1 MSTSAIENILEVQ
14 KKAFLK
20 EGPPS
25 LEKRTDLLKRCVALI
40 ETHQDKIIKAL
51 NQDFQNR
58 SVDEIKI
65 SEIDQTIRNI
75 LFTIKKLNKWMQP
88 QRRFSSLGT
97 DLLGAK
103 SFLQPSPLGTVGIIA
118 PWNFPVGLIFYP
130 LASIFAAGN
139 RAMVKPSEITPA
151 TANIIKEGVEKYFDI
166 SELAVITGGPSV
178 GEQFSGLKL
187 DHLLFIGSNRVAKK
201 VAAQAAKNLVPTTL
215 ELGGKSPTIIGTN
228 ANMALAAERILFSKT
243 LNAGQIC
250 LSPDYIFVKK
260 DEEKNLI
267 SELQKAYSKFFPEPN
282 SHNQTSMVNKH
293 HLKRMNSYLL
303 DATKKGATVESLGK
317 NDDLDKNMI
326 STKIVTEVNDGMDV
340 MKHEIFGPVLPIMT
354 YDTISDVVNYINKN
368 DNPLGLYYF
377 GGSQSEQNFVINN
390 TRSGGVTVNDTMFHI
405 LQSRLPFGGVGQ
417 SGHGCFHGYEGF
429 LNFSHLKSI
438 YHQTS
443 IDFILA
449 MIRPPR
455 GKAFSLLSKIM
466 KKLG

>member
-1 MSTSAIENILEVQ
+1 MENILEVQ

-40 ETHQDKIIKAL
+40 ETHQEKIIKAL

-260 DEEKNLI
+260 DEERNLI

-317 NDDLDKNMI
+317 NDDLDRNMI

-354 YDTISDVVNYINKN
+354 YDSISDVVDYINKN

-377 GGSQSEQNFVINN
+377 GRSQSEQNFVINN

>member
-1 MSTSAIENILEVQ
+1 MQNILEVQ

-103 SFLQPSPLGTVGIIA
+103 SFLHPSPLGTVGIIA

-201 VAAQAAKNLVPTTL
+201 VASQAAKNLVPTTL

-260 DEEKNLI
+260 DEKRNLI

-303 DATKKGATVESLGK
+303 DATKKGAKVESLGK

-326 STKIVTEVNDGMDV
+326 STKIVTEVNDDMDV

-354 YDTISDVVNYINKN
+354 YDTISNVVNYINKN

-377 GGSQSEQNFVINN
+377 GRSQSEQNFVINN

-405 LQSRLPFGGVGQ
+405 LQCRLPFGGVGQ
-417 SGHGCFHGYEGF
+417 SGHGYFHGYEGF

>member
-1 MSTSAIENILEVQ
+1 MENILEVQ

-40 ETHQDKIIKAL
+40 ETHQEKIIKAL

-58 SVDEIKI
+58 SIDEIKI
-65 SEIDQTIRNI
+65 SEIDQTVRNI

-178 GEQFSGLKL
+178 GEKFSSLKL

-326 STKIVTEVNDGMDV
+326 STKIVTEVNDDMDV

-354 YDTISDVVNYINKN
+354 YDSISDVVDYINKN

-377 GGSQSEQNFVINN
+377 GRSQSEQNFVINN

>member
-1 MSTSAIENILEVQ
+1 MENILEVQ

-40 ETHQDKIIKAL
+40 ETHQEKIIKAL

-58 SVDEIKI
+58 AVDEIKI

-260 DEEKNLI
+260 DEERNLI

-303 DATKKGATVESLGK
+303 DATKKGAKVESLGK
-317 NDDLDKNMI
+317 NDDLDRNMI

-354 YDTISDVVNYINKN
+354 YDSISDVVDYINKN

-377 GGSQSEQNFVINN
+377 GRSQSEQNFVINN

>member
-1 MSTSAIENILEVQ
+1 MENILEVQ

-65 SEIDQTIRNI
+65 SEIDQTVRNI

-326 STKIVTEVNDGMDV
+326 STKIVTEVNDDMDV

-354 YDTISDVVNYINKN
+354 YDSISDVVDYINKN

-377 GGSQSEQNFVINN
+377 GRSQSEQNFVINN

>member
-1 MSTSAIENILEVQ
+1 MENILEVQ

-40 ETHQDKIIKAL
+40 ETHQEKIIKAL

-151 TANIIKEGVEKYFDI
+151 TANIIKEGVEKYFDT

-178 GEQFSGLKL
+178 GEQFSRLNL

-260 DEEKNLI
+260 DEEINLI

-303 DATKKGATVESLGK
+303 DATKKGAKVESLGK
-317 NDDLDKNMI
+317 NDDLNRNML

-354 YDTISDVVNYINKN
+354 YDSISDVVDYINKN

-377 GGSQSEQNFVINN
+377 GRSQSEQNFVINN

-429 LNFSHLKSI
+429 LNYSHLKSI

>member
-1 MSTSAIENILEVQ
+1 MENILEVQ

-40 ETHQDKIIKAL
+40 ETYQEKIIKAL

-65 SEIDQTIRNI
+65 SEIDQTVRNI

-178 GEQFSGLKL
+178 GEKFSSLKL

-228 ANMALAAERILFSKT
+228 ANMALGAERILFSKT

-282 SHNQTSMVNKH
+282 SHNQTSMVNKQ
-293 HLKRMNSYLL
+293 HLSRMNSYLL
-303 DATKKGATVESLGK
+303 DATKKGASVQSLGK
-317 NDDLDKNMI
+317 NDDLDRNMI
-326 STKIVTEVNDGMDV
+326 STKVVTKVNDSMNV
-340 MKHEIFGPVLPIMT
+340 MRHEIFGPILPIMT
-354 YDTISDVVNYINKN
+354 YENISDVVDYINKN

-377 GGSQSEQNFVINN
+377 GRSQSEQNFVINN

-449 MIRPPR
+449 MMRPPR
-455 GKAFSLLSKIM
+455 SKAFSLLSKIM

>member
-1 MSTSAIENILEVQ
+1 MENILEAQ

-260 DEEKNLI
+260 DEKRNLI

-326 STKIVTEVNDGMDV
+326 STKIVTEVNDDMDV

-354 YDTISDVVNYINKN
+354 YDSISDVVDYINKN

-377 GGSQSEQNFVINN
+377 GRSQSEQNFVINN

>member
-1 MSTSAIENILEVQ
+1 MENILEVQ

-65 SEIDQTIRNI
+65 SEIDQTVRNI

-130 LASIFAAGN
+130 LTSIFAAGN

-201 VAAQAAKNLVPTTL
+201 VASQAAKNLVPTTL

-260 DEEKNLI
+260 DEKRNLI

-354 YDTISDVVNYINKN
+354 YDSISDVVDYINKN

-377 GGSQSEQNFVINN
+377 GRSQSEQNFVINN

-455 GKAFSLLSKIM
+455 GKAFGLLSKIM

>member
-1 MSTSAIENILEVQ
+1 MENILEVQ

-40 ETHQDKIIKAL
+40 ETHQEKIIKAL

-178 GEQFSGLKL
+178 GEKFSSLKL

-260 DEEKNLI
+260 DEERNLI

-303 DATKKGATVESLGK
+303 DATKKGAKVESLGK
-317 NDDLDKNMI
+317 NDDLDRNMI

-354 YDTISDVVNYINKN
+354 YDSISDVVDYINKN

-377 GGSQSEQNFVINN
+377 GRSQSEQNCVINN

>member
-1 MSTSAIENILEVQ
+1 METILEVQ

-25 LEKRTDLLKRCVALI
+25 LEKRTDLLKRSVALI
-40 ETHQDKIIKAL
+40 ETHQEKIVKAL

-65 SEIDQTIRNI
+65 SEIDQTIRNL

-88 QRRFSSLGT
+88 QRRISSLGT

-151 TANIIKEGVEKYFDI
+151 TANIIKEGVEKYFDH

-201 VAAQAAKNLVPTTL
+201 VATQAAKNLVPTTL

-228 ANMALAAERILFSKT
+228 ANMKLAAERILFSKT

-260 DEEKNLI
+260 DEERNLI
-267 SELQKAYSKFFPEPN
+267 SELQKAYSKFFPKPN
-282 SHNQTSMVNKH
+282 SHNQTSMINKQ
-293 HLKRMNSYLL
+293 HLARMNSYLL
-303 DATKKGATVESLGK
+303 DATKKGASVQSLGE
-317 NDDLDKNMI
+317 NDDLDRNMI
-326 STKIVTEVNDGMDV
+326 STKVVTKVNDGMDI
-340 MKHEIFGPVLPIMT
+340 MRHEIFGPILPIMT
-354 YDTISDVVNYINKN
+354 YENISDVVHYINKN

-377 GGSQSEQNFVINN
+377 GRSQSEQNFVINN

>member
-1 MSTSAIENILEVQ
+1 MENILEIQ

-25 LEKRTDLLKRCVALI
+25 LEQRTDLLKRCVALI
-40 ETHQDKIIKAL
+40 ETHQQKIIKAL

-260 DEEKNLI
+260 DEKRNLV

-282 SHNQTSMVNKH
+282 SHNQTSMVNKR

-326 STKIVTEVNDGMDV
+326 STKIVTEVNDDMDV

-354 YDTISDVVNYINKN
+354 YDSISDVVDYINKN

-377 GGSQSEQNFVINN
+377 GRSQSEQNFVINN

>member
-1 MSTSAIENILEVQ
+1 MENILEVQ

-354 YDTISDVVNYINKN
+354 YDSISDVVDYINKN

-377 GGSQSEQNFVINN
+377 GRSQSEQNFVINN

>member
-1 MSTSAIENILEVQ
+1 MENILEVQ

-40 ETHQDKIIKAL
+40 ETHQEKIIKAL

-97 DLLGAK
+97 DLIGAK

-178 GEQFSGLKL
+178 GEQFSGLEL

-201 VAAQAAKNLVPTTL
+201 VATQAAKNLVPTTL

-303 DATKKGATVESLGK
+303 DATKKGAKVESLGK
-317 NDDLDKNMI
+317 NDDLNRNML

-354 YDTISDVVNYINKN
+354 YESISDVVNYINKN

-377 GGSQSEQNFVINN
+377 GRSQSEQNFVINN

-443 IDFILA
+443 VDFILA

>member
-1 MSTSAIENILEVQ
+1 MENILEVQ

-228 ANMALAAERILFSKT
+228 ANMTLAAERILFSKT

-260 DEEKNLI
+260 DEERNLI

-354 YDTISDVVNYINKN
+354 YDSISDVVDYINKN

-377 GGSQSEQNFVINN
+377 GRSQSEQNFVINN

>member
-1 MSTSAIENILEVQ
+1 MQNILEVQ

-25 LEKRTDLLKRCVALI
+25 LGKRTDLLKRCVALI

-65 SEIDQTIRNI
+65 SEIDQTVRNI

-118 PWNFPVGLIFYP
+118 PWNFPLGLIFYP

-201 VAAQAAKNLVPTTL
+201 VASQAAKNLVPTTL

-260 DEEKNLI
+260 DEKRNLI

-282 SHNQTSMVNKH
+282 SDNQTSMVNKH

-317 NDDLDKNMI
+317 NDDLNRNML

-340 MKHEIFGPVLPIMT
+340 MKHEIFGPILPIMT
-354 YDTISDVVNYINKN
+354 YESISDVVHYINKN

-377 GGSQSEQNFVINN
+377 GRSQSEQNFVINN
-390 TRSGGVTVNDTMFHI
+390 TRSGGVTINDTMFHI

>member
-1 MSTSAIENILEVQ
+1 MENILEVQ

-260 DEEKNLI
+260 DEERNLI

-303 DATKKGATVESLGK
+303 DATKKGAKVESLGK

-354 YDTISDVVNYINKN
+354 YDSISDVVNYINKN

-377 GGSQSEQNFVINN
+377 GRSQSEQNFVINN

>member
-1 MSTSAIENILEVQ
+1 MENILEIQ

-25 LEKRTDLLKRCVALI
+25 LEQRTDLLKRCVVLI
-40 ETHQDKIIKAL
+40 ETHQEKIIKAL

-58 SVDEIKI
+58 SIDEIKI
-65 SEIDQTIRNI
+65 SEIDQTVRNI

-151 TANIIKEGVEKYFDI
+151 TANIIKEGVDKYFDI

-201 VAAQAAKNLVPTTL
+201 VASQAAKNLVPTTL

-260 DEEKNLI
+260 DEKRNFI

-326 STKIVTEVNDGMDV
+326 STKIVTEVNDDMDV

-354 YDTISDVVNYINKN
+354 YDSISDVVDYINKN

-377 GGSQSEQNFVINN
+377 GRSQSEQNFVINN

>member
-1 MSTSAIENILEVQ
+1 MENILEVQ

-25 LEKRTDLLKRCVALI
+25 LEQRKDLLNRCVALI
-40 ETHQDKIIKAL
+40 ETHQEKIIKAL

-260 DEEKNLI
+260 DQERNLI

-303 DATKKGATVESLGK
+303 DATKKGAKVESLGK
-317 NDDLDKNMI
+317 NDDLDRNMI

-354 YDTISDVVNYINKN
+354 YDSISDVVDYINKN

-377 GGSQSEQNFVINN
+377 GRSQSEQNFVINN

>member
-1 MSTSAIENILEVQ
+1 MENILEIQ

-25 LEKRTDLLKRCVALI
+25 LEQRTDLLRRCVALI
-40 ETHQDKIIKAL
+40 ETHQEKIIKAL

-260 DEEKNLI
+260 DEEENLI

-303 DATKKGATVESLGK
+303 DATKKGAKVESLGK
-317 NDDLDKNMI
+317 NDDLNRNML

-340 MKHEIFGPVLPIMT
+340 MKHEIFGPILPIMT
-354 YDTISDVVNYINKN
+354 YDSISDVVDYINKN

-377 GGSQSEQNFVINN
+377 GQSQSEQNFVINN

>member
-1 MSTSAIENILEVQ
+1 MENILEVQ

-40 ETHQDKIIKAL
+40 ETHEDKIIKAL

-75 LFTIKKLNKWMQP
+75 LFTIKKLNKWMQR

-151 TANIIKEGVEKYFDI
+151 TTSIIKEGVEKYFDI

-178 GEQFSGLKL
+178 GEKFSRLKL

-260 DEEKNLI
+260 DEEINLI

-282 SHNQTSMVNKH
+282 SHNQTSLVNKQ
-293 HLKRMNSYLL
+293 HLSRMNSYLL
-303 DATKKGATVESLGK
+303 DATKKGASVQSLGE
-317 NDDLDKNMI
+317 NDDLDRNMI
-326 STKIVTEVNDGMDV
+326 STKVVTKVNDSMDI
-340 MKHEIFGPVLPIMT
+340 MRHEIFGPILPIMT
-354 YDTISDVVNYINKN
+354 YENISDVVDYINRN

-377 GGSQSEQNFVINN
+377 GRSQSEQNFVINN

-449 MIRPPR
+449 IIRPPR
-455 GKAFSLLSKIM
+455 SKAFSLLSKIM

>member
-1 MSTSAIENILEVQ
+1 MENILKVQ
-14 KKAFLK
+14 KKAFLN

-25 LEKRTDLLKRCVALI
+25 LEHRTDLLKRCVALI
-40 ETHQDKIIKAL
+40 ETYQDKIVEAL
-51 NQDFQNR
+51 NQDFKNR

-75 LFTIKKLNKWMQP
+75 LFTIRKLNKWMQP

-103 SFLQPSPLGTVGIIA
+103 SFLKPSPLGTVGIIS

-130 LASIFAAGN
+130 LASVFAAGN

-201 VAAQAAKNLVPTTL
+201 VAVQAAKNLVPTTL

-228 ANMALAAERILFSKT
+228 ANIALAAERILFSKT

-260 DEEKNLI
+260 DEERKLI

-282 SHNQTSMVNKH
+282 SHDQTSMVNKH

-317 NDDLDKNMI
+317 NDDLNRNMI
-326 STKIVTEVNDGMDV
+326 STKIVTEVNDDMDV
-340 MKHEIFGPVLPIMT
+340 MRHEIFGPILPIMT
-354 YDTISDVVNYINKN
+354 YESISDVIEYINKN

-377 GGSQSEQNFVINN
+377 GRSQSEQNFVINN

>member
-1 MSTSAIENILEVQ
+1 MENILEVQ

-25 LEKRTDLLKRCVALI
+25 IEKRTDLLKRCVALI

-65 SEIDQTIRNI
+65 SEIDQTVRNI

-260 DEEKNLI
+260 DEKRNLI
-267 SELQKAYSKFFPEPN
+267 SELKKAYSKFFPEPN
-282 SHNQTSMVNKH
+282 SHNQTSMVNNH

-354 YDTISDVVNYINKN
+354 YDSISDVVDYINKN

-377 GGSQSEQNFVINN
+377 GRSQSEQNFVINN

>member
-1 MSTSAIENILEVQ
+1 MQNILEVQ

-65 SEIDQTIRNI
+65 SEIDQTVRNI

-260 DEEKNLI
+260 DEKRNLI

-354 YDTISDVVNYINKN
+354 YDSISDVVDYINKN

-377 GGSQSEQNFVINN
+377 GRSQSEQNFVINN

>member
-1 MSTSAIENILEVQ
+1 MENILEVQ

-65 SEIDQTIRNI
+65 SEIDQTVRNI

-97 DLLGAK
+97 DILGAK

-260 DEEKNLI
+260 DEKRNLI

-282 SHNQTSMVNKH
+282 SLNQTSMVNKH
-293 HLKRMNSYLL
+293 HLKRMNTYLV

-354 YDTISDVVNYINKN
+354 YDSISDVVDYINKN

-377 GGSQSEQNFVINN
+377 GRSQSEQNFVINN

-449 MIRPPR
+449 ITRPPR

>member
-1 MSTSAIENILEVQ
+1 MQNILEVQ

-260 DEEKNLI
+260 DEKRNLI

-354 YDTISDVVNYINKN
+354 YDSISDVVDYINKN

-377 GGSQSEQNFVINN
+377 GRSQSEQNFVINN

>member
-1 MSTSAIENILEVQ
+1 MENILEVQ

-40 ETHQDKIIKAL
+40 ETHQEKIIKAL

-58 SVDEIKI
+58 SIDEIKI
-65 SEIDQTIRNI
+65 SEIDQTVRNI

-260 DEEKNLI
+260 DEKRNLI

-354 YDTISDVVNYINKN
+354 YDSISDVVDYINKN

-377 GGSQSEQNFVINN
+377 GRSQSEQNFVINN

-455 GKAFSLLSKIM
+455 GRAFGLLSKIM

>member
-1 MSTSAIENILEVQ
+1 MENILEVQ

-40 ETHQDKIIKAL
+40 ETHQEKIIKAL

-58 SVDEIKI
+58 SIDEIKI
-65 SEIDQTIRNI
+65 SEIDQTVRNI

-260 DEEKNLI
+260 DEKRNLI

-354 YDTISDVVNYINKN
+354 YDSISDVVDYINKN

-377 GGSQSEQNFVINN
+377 GRSQSEQNFVINN

>member
-1 MSTSAIENILEVQ
+1 MENILEVQ

-40 ETHQDKIIKAL
+40 ETHQEKIIKAL

-130 LASIFAAGN
+130 LTSIFAAGN
-139 RAMVKPSEITPA
+139 RSMVKPSEITPA

-228 ANMALAAERILFSKT
+228 ANMELAAERILFSKT

-303 DATKKGATVESLGK
+303 DATKKGAKVESLGK
-317 NDDLDKNMI
+317 NDDLDRNMI

-354 YDTISDVVNYINKN
+354 YDSISDVVDYINKN

-377 GGSQSEQNFVINN
+377 GRSQYEQNFVINN
-390 TRSGGVTVNDTMFHI
+390 TRTGGVTVNDTMFHI

-455 GKAFSLLSKIM
+455 GKAFGLLSKIM

>member
-1 MSTSAIENILEVQ
+1 MENILEVQ

-40 ETHQDKIIKAL
+40 ETHQEKIIKAL

-151 TANIIKEGVEKYFDI
+151 TANIIKEGVEKYFDT

-178 GEQFSGLKL
+178 GELFSRLNL

-260 DEEKNLI
+260 DEERNLI

-282 SHNQTSMVNKH
+282 SHNQTSLVNKQ
-293 HLKRMNSYLL
+293 HLSRMNSYLL
-303 DATKKGATVESLGK
+303 DATKKGALVQSLGK
-317 NDDLDKNMI
+317 NDDLDRNMI
-326 STKIVTEVNDGMDV
+326 STKVVTKVNDGMDI
-340 MKHEIFGPVLPIMT
+340 MRHEIFGPILPIMT
-354 YDTISDVVNYINKN
+354 YENISEVVDYINKN

-377 GGSQSEQNFVINN
+377 GQSQLEQNFVINN

>member
-1 MSTSAIENILEVQ
+1 MENILEVQ

-40 ETHQDKIIKAL
+40 ETHQEKIIKAL

-260 DEEKNLI
+260 DEERNLI

-282 SHNQTSMVNKH
+282 SHDQTSMVNKH

-303 DATKKGATVESLGK
+303 DATKKGAKVESLGK
-317 NDDLDKNMI
+317 NDDLDRNMI

-354 YDTISDVVNYINKN
+354 YDSISDVVDYINKN

-377 GGSQSEQNFVINN
+377 GRSQSEQNFVINN

-455 GKAFSLLSKIM
+455 GKAFNLLSKIM

>member
-1 MSTSAIENILEVQ
+1 MENILEVQ

-40 ETHQDKIIKAL
+40 ETHQEKIIKAL

-260 DEEKNLI
+260 DQERNLI

-303 DATKKGATVESLGK
+303 DATKKGAKVESLGK
-317 NDDLDKNMI
+317 NDDLDRNMI

-340 MKHEIFGPVLPIMT
+340 MKHEIFGPILPIMT
-354 YDTISDVVNYINKN
+354 YENISDVVDYINKN

-377 GGSQSEQNFVINN
+377 GKSQSEQNFVINN

>member
-1 MSTSAIENILEVQ
+1 MQNILEVQ

-178 GEQFSGLKL
+178 GKQFSGLEL

-201 VAAQAAKNLVPTTL
+201 VATQAAKNLVPTTL

-282 SHNQTSMVNKH
+282 THNQTSMVNKH

-303 DATKKGATVESLGK
+303 DATKKGAKVESLGK
-317 NDDLDKNMI
+317 NDDLNRNML

-368 DNPLGLYYF
+368 DNPLGLYFF

>member
-1 MSTSAIENILEVQ
+1 MEDILEVQ

-40 ETHQDKIIKAL
+40 ETHQEKIIKAL

-58 SVDEIKI
+58 SIDEIKI

-75 LFTIKKLNKWMQP
+75 LFTIKKINKWMQP

-178 GEQFSGLKL
+178 GEQFSALKL

-228 ANMALAAERILFSKT
+228 ANMVLAAERILFSKT

-260 DEEKNLI
+260 DEERNLI
-267 SELQKAYSKFFPEPN
+267 SELKKAYSKFFPEPN

-317 NDDLDKNMI
+317 DDDLDRNMI
-326 STKIVTEVNDGMDV
+326 STKIVTEVNDGMDI

-354 YDTISDVVNYINKN
+354 YDSISDVVDYINKN

-377 GGSQSEQNFVINN
+377 GRSQFEQNFVINN